1 MNVRIVVLVALV
13 VVLAGCLGWEPA
25 QGQGDPIVDVKTDE
39 GSLDYDDRTPDIS
52 GIDNSPPSPV
62 SGVDEPTPR
71 ATETPAA
78 TPNGTDAP
86 STPSGT
92 ADDGTSVT
100 PAGTDATAGTDTA
113 VTESAT
119 GTQVET
125 GTENVTGTP
134 VETATSTD
142 VPAGDSP
149 TAASTDEE

>member
-78 TPNGTDAP
+78 TPNGT
-86 STPSGT
+86 